1 MDLSGS
7 IVIMRTQHLQAA
19 NEASMS
25 PPLDHGDV
33 FCVTFVIIYTF
44 CVDLS
49 GSIVIMRMQ
58 HLQAANE
65 ASMFPPLDHGDVR
78 VLCDV
83 CYLFIAFV
91 GI

>member
-1 MDLSGS
+1 M
-7 IVIMRTQHLQAA
+7 IMRTQHLQAA

-33 FCVTFVIIYTF
+33 RVLCDVCYLFIPF

-49 GSIVIMRMQ
+49 GRIVIMRTQ
-58 HLQAANE
+58 HFQACNE
-65 ASMFPPLDHGDVR
+65 PSMSAPLDHGDVR

-83 CYLFIAFV
+83 FV
-91 GI
+91 GQLFKTD